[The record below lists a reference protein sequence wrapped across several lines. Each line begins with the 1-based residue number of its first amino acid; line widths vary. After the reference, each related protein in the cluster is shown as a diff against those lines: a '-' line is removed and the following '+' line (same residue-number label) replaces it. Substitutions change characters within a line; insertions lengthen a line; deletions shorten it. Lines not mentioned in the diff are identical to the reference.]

1 MGGDPAGAPLPCP
14 TAATTTA
21 NVGVDTASPRT
32 TASPVPATAAAAAA
46 AAATPADTAEGEKVR
61 NMSAASGD
69 TAAGGSSSA
78 ASEDKT
84 FCAPVQA
91 PATIA
96 PAAATVPAT
105 NFTVST
111 DITQLGE
118 LLPQGTSEKSTTLN
132 VLPQARPFVSTAKTK
147 VETAT
152 IQMPINSAKI
162 YDKRRK
168 ILESM

>member
-1 MGGDPAGAPLPCP
+1 MGGDPAGAPLPGP

-21 NVGVDTASPRT
+21 NEGLDTASPRT
-32 TASPVPATAAAAAA
+32 TAAPAPAPAAAAAA

-69 TAAGGSSSA
+69 TAAGGSSGA

-105 NFTVST
+105 NFTIST
-111 DITQLGE
+111 DTTQLGDV
-118 LLPQGTSEKSTTLN
+118 LPQGKNTTLN
-132 VLPQARPFVSTAKTK
+132 ALPQAHPFVSTAKTK

-152 IQMPINSAKI
+152 IQMPINSAEI